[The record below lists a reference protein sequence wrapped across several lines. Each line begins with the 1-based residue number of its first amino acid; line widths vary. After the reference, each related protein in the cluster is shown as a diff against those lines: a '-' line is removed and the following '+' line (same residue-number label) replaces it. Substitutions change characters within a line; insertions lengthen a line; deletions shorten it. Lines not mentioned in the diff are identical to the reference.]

1 MRLWIVPMVLLAAA
15 GCASPI
21 APADRERRPA
31 ASAPAAS
38 APAASAP
45 AVPATGRLPATE
57 RGGADGERAYRPG
70 EGLPAAPA
78 ARRVNCRRIKCVALT
93 FDDGPGPY
101 TRPLLDVLARHRA
114 RATFFVLGRMVV
126 DDGPGTVRRMV
137 AEGHELGNHS
147 WSHPVLSE
155 LSRARIRWQLL
166 RTQLVV
172 EQATGVRMT
181 VMRPPYGATDLRV
194 TAESRRQGLAQVLWN
209 VDTLDWR
216 DRKVSVVV
224 RRAARIRPGSI
235 VLLHDIHPSTVT
247 AVPRLLRRLA
257 ARGYTFVT
265 LSELYG
271 GRPLKPGRKYY
282 NRG

>member
-1 MRLWIVPMVLLAAA
+1 MVLLAAA